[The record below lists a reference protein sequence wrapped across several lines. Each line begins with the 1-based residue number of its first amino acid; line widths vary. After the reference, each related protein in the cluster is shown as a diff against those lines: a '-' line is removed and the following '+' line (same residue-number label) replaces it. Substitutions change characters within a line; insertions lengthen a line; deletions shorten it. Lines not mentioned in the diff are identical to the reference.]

1 MTPSTKKYKKM
12 RNVAGFF
19 STICTIGPIIYFIVI
34 AMMAATPVQKVS
46 IGFIAALSIVMAV
59 VNLCLK
65 VHPRSV
71 FWLILLGAY
80 WVLGNIFELLVVLF
94 ITCFLD
100 EILFTPMY
108 KYARNKYSI
117 NKEIDKRG

>member
-1 MTPSTKKYKKM
+1 MTPSTKKYKRM
-12 RNVAGFF
+12 RNICGFF
-19 STICTIGPIIYFIVI
+19 STLCTIGPIIYFIII

-46 IGFIAALSIVMAV
+46 IGFIASLSIVMSI
-59 VNLCLK
+59 VNLFLK

>member
-1 MTPSTKKYKKM
+1 MTPSTKKYKRM
-12 RNVAGFF
+12 RNICGFF
-19 STICTIGPIIYFIVI
+19 STLCTIGPIIYFIVI

-46 IGFIAALSIVMAV
+46 IGFIASLSIVMSIV
-59 VNLCLK
+59 SLCLK
-65 VHPRSV
+65 VRPRSV

>member
-1 MTPSTKKYKKM
+1 MTPSTKKYRRM
-12 RNVAGFF
+12 RNICGFF
-19 STICTIGPIIYFIVI
+19 STLCTIGPIIYFIVI

-46 IGFIAALSIVMAV
+46 IGFIAALSIVMSI

-108 KYARNKYSI
+108 IYMQETNIQSTR
-117 NKEIDKRG
+117 R